1 MKYKKFL
8 LIPILIFLYIFFINF
23 LVQLVVIV
31 PEGPSTGE
39 EQPSGGILQI
49 GIGASA
55 SVGVTRPYFFGLL
68 ELPVYT
74 DTLGDISPLN
84 NTFFIFILVLI
95 ITFIIIEWRNRY
107 G

>member
-8 LIPILIFLYIFFINF
+8 LIPILILVYIFFINF
-23 LVQLVVIV
+23 LVQSVIIV
-31 PEGPSTGE
+31 PEGASAGGE
-39 EQPSGGILQI
+39 QSSGGILQI

-55 SVGVTRPYFFGLL
+55 SVSVTRPYLFGLL

-74 DTLGDISPLN
+74 DTLGDISPLHN
-84 NTFFIFILVLI
+84 AFFIFILVLI
-95 ITFIIIEWRNRY
+95 IIFIIIEWREKS